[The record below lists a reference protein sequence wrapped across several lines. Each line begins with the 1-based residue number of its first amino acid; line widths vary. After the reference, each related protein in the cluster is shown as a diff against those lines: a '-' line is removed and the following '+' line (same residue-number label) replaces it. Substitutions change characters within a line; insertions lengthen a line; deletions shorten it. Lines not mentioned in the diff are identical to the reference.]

1 MPTASRILSAD
12 EIKRGQFSEVQ
23 GNLLDA
29 YTTQLEIFGQAG
41 VVLSGLTENGGYEK
55 SHLSNTIKPMADIAW
70 AVTQLTSVQQ
80 SYLDNIYMGWLSGL
94 DPFSDN
100 AVLVKGKNCDK
111 NQNSLIEQLLIKCN
125 DILHKLQVYICNRL
139 ICQHNAVVK

>member
-1 MPTASRILSAD
+1 
-12 EIKRGQFSEVQ
+12 
-23 GNLLDA
+23 LDA

-55 SHLSNTIKPMADIAW
+55 SHLSNTIKPMGDIAW

-94 DPFSDN
+94 DSFGDN
-100 AVLVKGKNCDK
+100 AVLVKGKTN
-111 NQNSLIEQLLIKCN
+111 
-125 DILHKLQVYICNRL
+125 
-139 ICQHNAVVK
+139 